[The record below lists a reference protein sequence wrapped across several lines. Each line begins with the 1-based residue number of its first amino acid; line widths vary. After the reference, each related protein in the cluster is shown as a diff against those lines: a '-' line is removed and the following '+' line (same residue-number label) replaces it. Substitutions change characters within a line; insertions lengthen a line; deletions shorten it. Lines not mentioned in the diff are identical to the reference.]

1 MTLTIMWLELKRDGD
16 GVERVLTA
24 GHIYQAQFFL
34 LNGVVVR
41 NADS

>member
-1 MTLTIMWLELKRDGD
+1 MTVKIMWLELKRD

-24 GHIYQAQFFL
+24 GHIYQAHFFL